1 MEKEERVDERA
12 REKQEKRERETRKRN
27 WEREKMREK
36 NRVKNNTK
44 TFSEPRG
51 GGGVTSSILSLSLF
65 LSPFYLVRSRDMV
78 RKRKIQKQRER
89 YCFGVS
95 YF

>member
-27 WEREKMREK
+27 CVREKTRGK

-51 GGGVTSSILSLSLF
+51 GGRSNIFYPLSLSFF
-65 LSPFYLVRSRDMV
+65 LPSTS
-78 RKRKIQKQRER
+78 
-89 YCFGVS
+89 FGHGIW
-95 YF
+95 

>member
-27 WEREKMREK
+27 CVREKTRGK

-51 GGGVTSSILSLSLF
+51 GRSNIFYPLSLSFF
-65 LSPFYLVRSRDMV
+65 LPSTS
-78 RKRKIQKQRER
+78 
-89 YCFGVS
+89 FGHGIW
-95 YF
+95 